1 MPDHHVDERVNRL
14 PSRLTRR
21 HTRRWVLGSLVA
33 VVAAG
38 TTRAGV
44 EARKDSDQLSI
55 VDMFEMQMLQN
66 HLSQASEMSTSVAS
80 ANQGVIAELERSVK
94 R

>member
-1 MPDHHVDERVNRL
+1 MSDHYVDERVNRL

-21 HTRRWVLGSLVA
+21 HTRRWALGSLVA
-33 VVAAG
+33 AVAAG

-44 EARKDSDQLSI
+44 EARKDSDQLSV
-55 VDMFEMQMLQN
+55 VDMFEMQMHMN
-66 HLSQASEMSTSVAS
+66 HLSQLSEMSTSVVS
-80 ANQGVIAELERSVK
+80 ANQSVIAELERSVK